1 MDSKKMIESLKKAK
15 NCIKNKEY
23 DKAIKLIDEEI
34 NALISNEDKASL
46 YIDELIENL
55 K

>member
-1 MDSKKMIESLKKAK
+1 MDSKKMIKSLREAR

-34 NALISNEDKASL
+34 NELISNKDKASL
-46 YIDELIENL
+46 YVDELIENL